1 MQHVTSIV
9 TNICFSKYITK
20 KQGSIVDA
28 HFICFSTLDH
38 FITVPGAGWL
48 GCWGL
53 GTTLQSVAKNIIFSS
68 KFTFQIVKQI

>member
-20 KQGSIVDA
+20 NQGSIVDA

-48 GCWGL
+48 GVGVWAPRYNQWRK
-53 GTTLQSVAKNIIFSS
+53 T
-68 KFTFQIVKQI
+68 